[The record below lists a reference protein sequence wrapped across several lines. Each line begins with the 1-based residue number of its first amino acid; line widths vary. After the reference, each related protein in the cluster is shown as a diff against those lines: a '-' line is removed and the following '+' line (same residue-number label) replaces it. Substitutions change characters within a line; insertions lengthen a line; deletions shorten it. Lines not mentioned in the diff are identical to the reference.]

1 MSKFFGAPQIL
12 PSDFQINP
20 AYFLRDCEPG
30 AVKLGNR
37 FLDSEKFCDG
47 DYDCN
52 RNHDHERAKNAC
64 E

>member
-1 MSKFFGAPQIL
+1 MIMLVQYY
-12 PSDFQINP
+12 NP
-20 AYFLRDCEPG
+20 FLLFPNKSRKKLQDCEPG
-30 AVKLGNR
+30 AAKLGNR
-37 FLDSEKFCDG
+37 FLDSEKFYDG